1 MLRWAHAE
9 MDAPDL
15 DTARGIMIVFAL
27 RTLARSRPRAI
38 GTALFFLASIGA
50 PLKAQDSE
58 AKVARSC
65 LDTLSPAAFVRVPV
79 YVEDK
84 AADSSG
90 QALLPGVDT
99 LALHVAAMIRS
110 SLSES
115 TTSLPEG
122 EMLLQWRHVGGAV
135 RIYVHRDGR
144 FTLWTPP
151 VRGDTLYD
159 TSRELLVRSLA
170 ALGDAGRK
178 IGWPP
183 DVAGDSAAFDIGYRW
198 PDVAPD
204 GTRYPFVIR
213 SAAIP
218 VFSMAMPR
226 STELVIRRP
235 PRITYPSEAKYGGVG
250 GVIILQ
256 FVVDST
262 GHVMMNTVKDQWPTD
277 RPRLAG
283 WSGSQYQAFVNAA
296 KLALS
301 DALFDPARV
310 GGCPVSQ
317 LAVQPFTFTLSR

>member
-1 MLRWAHAE
+1 
-9 MDAPDL
+9 
-15 DTARGIMIVFAL
+15 MIALAL
-27 RTLARSRPRAI
+27 RTLPRSRLRAI
-38 GTALFFLASIGA
+38 GAALIFVASVGA
-50 PLKAQDSE
+50 PLKAQESD
-58 AKVARSC
+58 AKVVRSC

-90 QALLPGVDT
+90 QALLPGMDT

-159 TSRELLVRSLA
+159 ASRELLVRSLA
-170 ALGDAGRK
+170 ALSDAGTK

-183 DVAGDSAAFDIGYRW
+183 DVAGDSAAFDLGYRW

-204 GTRYPFVIR
+204 GTRYPFLIR
-213 SAAIP
+213 TAAIP

-226 STELVIRRP
+226 SKELAIRRP
-235 PRITYPSEAKYGGVG
+235 PRLTYPPEAKDGGVG
-250 GVIILQ
+250 GVIILA

-262 GHVMMNTVKDQWPTD
+262 GRVMMNTVKDKWPTD
-277 RPRLAG
+277 RPRLTG
-283 WSGSQYQAFVNAA
+283 WSGSRYQAFVNAA
-296 KLALS
+296 RMALS
-301 DALFDPARV
+301 YALFDPATV

-317 LAVQPFTFTLSR
+317 PAEQPFTFTLSR